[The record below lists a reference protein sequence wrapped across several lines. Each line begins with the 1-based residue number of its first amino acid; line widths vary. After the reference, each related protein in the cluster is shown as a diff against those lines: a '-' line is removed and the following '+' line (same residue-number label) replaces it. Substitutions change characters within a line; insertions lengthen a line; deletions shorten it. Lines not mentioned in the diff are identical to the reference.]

1 MKSSR
6 DAHDCSKRP
15 TMYITFLRVEGFPLK
30 ISAALRLSGLHEI
43 SITMSSSSIEQE
55 FRCFI
60 VWRSNIGRPSNL
72 VELTD
77 ASPRA
82 AAARIR
88 SVVSQSW
95 SSRAPSLRLW
105 TSSAH
110 SSLLQNRAPK
120 CRPLPSNLLVVKSA
134 GRALVMRCWAFP
146 AEDVLI
152 HVFNENFRLTTTYS
166 HNP

>member
-43 SITMSSSSIEQE
+43 SITMSSSIEQE

-88 SVVSQSW
+88 FVVSQSW
-95 SSRAPSLRLW
+95 SSRAPSFRLW
-105 TSSAH
+105 TSSPH

-120 CRPLPSNLLVVKSA
+120 CRPLPSNRSGNLLVVRLLWDA
-134 GRALVMRCWAFP
+134 GP
-146 AEDVLI
+146 S
-152 HVFNENFRLTTTYS
+152 RLRMF
-166 HNP
+166 